1 MIEKIKE
8 VLAKVKEIVQKFKIV
23 IVAGIGTIIF
33 ILTFLIGRKKPT
45 SSGSSSSS
53 SGGWG
58 GGSSTKPPT
67 TGSPGGGGD
76 DKPGTIIAN
85 QQKIDELNHQ
95 IETLKQKLDNLSK
108 EEQEIL
114 NNYEKRKNDL
124 DNETIESLLERL
136 KAATSKP
143 PPAKPTTKPRGRRIT
158 RTQLSNNN
166 TTTIPSI
173 TRTSRAARL
182 RKKKEGSPPT
192 KE

>member
-53 SGGWG
+53 SGGG

-67 TGSPGGGGD
+67 GSPGED

-114 NNYEKRKNDL
+114 NNYEQRKNDL

-143 PPAKPTTKPRGRRIT
+143 PPAKPRGRRIT
-158 RTQLSNNN
+158 RTQLSNNS
-166 TTTIPSI
+166 TISS
-173 TRTSRAARL
+173 TRTRAARP
-182 RKKKEGSPPT
+182 RKKKEGSP